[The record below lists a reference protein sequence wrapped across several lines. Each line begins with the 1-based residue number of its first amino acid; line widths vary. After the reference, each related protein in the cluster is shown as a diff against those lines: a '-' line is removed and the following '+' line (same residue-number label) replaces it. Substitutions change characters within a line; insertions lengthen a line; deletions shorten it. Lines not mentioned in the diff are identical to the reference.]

1 MIKHQQR
8 IAQQKNKAR
17 RERPIGVE
25 SVSLETLSLD
35 EKALSTQTQPVSPP
49 KSQPM
54 RQKQQ
59 NKKLDAPLII
69 PTLSSP
75 FTAASS
81 QKSDSEVDVISSS
94 PSRSPMTSS
103 RKTISPR
110 GGGPVADIKAEQ
122 KHLTL
127 VSPPSLPTQPVS
139 PISQRK
145 PISASVAAALLREK
159 LASKVTV

>member
-1 MIKHQQR
+1 
-8 IAQQKNKAR
+8 
-17 RERPIGVE
+17 
-25 SVSLETLSLD
+25 
-35 EKALSTQTQPVSPP
+35 
-49 KSQPM
+49 M

-103 RKTISPR
+103 RKTISPK

-122 KHLTL
+122 KQLTL
-127 VSPPSLPTQPVS
+127 LSPPSLPTQPVS

-145 PISASVAAALLREK
+145 GGLQSSPISASVAAALLREK